1 MQIHKYSQA
10 NQDYLTFDE
19 LLLPTDDLMR
29 DFIFTLC
36 VFVLHSS
43 KFMGS
48 TPCYGFHMRLNRK
61 PNLFLRFL
69 IYNYFSFFQN
79 KNASAYCSY
88 SLSVFYFE
96 LFFFGLSIG
105 LSDASIRTTSYSISL
120 FKRALRPGKAK

>member
-61 PNLFLRFL
+61 TNLFLRFL
-69 IYNYFSFFQN
+69 HRSFIILNIFKLPIIFSFTTRSEEIFRF
-79 KNASAYCSY
+79 CSF
-88 SLSVFYFE
+88 SSFVNGFFL
-96 LFFFGLSIG
+96 LDFFGYLCIV
-105 LSDASIRTTSYSISL
+105 L
-120 FKRALRPGKAK
+120 